1 MNNDE
6 MILVSESKFSF
17 DETIERI
24 SQSIAEIGWKV
35 VTTHNFQEIL
45 QKNGTSVRPLKVLE
59 VCNPKYASQLL
70 TIDSLLMYSPL
81 MPCRISVYET
91 SDGHCFVSRMNS
103 AAMAAMIGG
112 IVFDVM
118 NKANNDIEEL
128 VTKICKKPTV
138 L

>member
-6 MILVSESKFSF
+6 MILVSESKFGF
-17 DETIERI
+17 NETIELLN
-24 SQSIAEIGWKV
+24 QSIPEIGWKV

-45 QKNGTSVRPLKVLE
+45 LKNGTAISPIKVLE

-70 TIDSLLMYSPL
+70 TVDSLLMYSPL
-81 MPCRISVYET
+81 MPCRISVYED
-91 SDGHCFVSRMNS
+91 SAGHCFISRMNS

-112 IVFDVM
+112 IVYDVM
-118 NKANNDIEEL
+118 SKANEDMEGMIR
-128 VTKICKKPTV
+128 KISKKPTV